1 MARMPPLDWCV
12 MATRTPARTGKR
24 RKRKLSEK
32 QRRIYRRRRIVVGVV
47 LVLVLAL
54 VGFCVYSIG
63 RGAFAVGALVAG
75 HDVGIARKAVPDPTP
90 STGVRDCVEDS
101 ISLELS
107 TTAQTVPVG
116 GSIDFAAGIVYSGTV
131 SCLIDG
137 SDANRVLTITS
148 GDDQVWRSDSCP
160 VESRMLMMAQ
170 GDKDIQTM
178 RWNTNRSGSECVDD
192 ADLPKVEAGTYVAQ
206 LSLKD
211 HPEVVS
217 QQVPFVVQ

>member
-1 MARMPPLDWCV
+1 

-63 RGAFAVGALVAG
+63 RGAFAVGTLVAG

-107 TTAQTVPVG
+107 TTTQTVPVG

-148 GDDQVWRSDSCP
+148 GDDQIWRSDSCP

-192 ADLPKVEAGTYVAQ
+192 ADLPKVAAGTYMAQ

-217 QQVPFVVQ
+217 QQVPFIVQ

>member
-1 MARMPPLDWCV
+1 

-32 QRRIYRRRRIVVGVV
+32 QRRIYRRRRIVVGVVLV

-192 ADLPKVEAGTYVAQ
+192 ADLPKVGAGTYVAQ

>member
-1 MARMPPLDWCV
+1 

-54 VGFCVYSIG
+54 AGFCVYSIG
-63 RGAFAVGALVAG
+63 RGAAAGGALVGG
-75 HDVGIARKAVPDPTP
+75 HDVGTARKAVPDPTP

-170 GDKDIQTM
+170 GEKDIQTM
-178 RWNTNRSGSECVDD
+178 RWTTIRPGPECADD
-192 ADLPKVEAGTYVAQ
+192 ADLPKAAAGTYMAQ

>member
-1 MARMPPLDWCV
+1 
-12 MATRTPARTGKR
+12 MATRTPARAGKR

-148 GDDQVWRSDSCP
+148 GDDQIWRSDSCP

-170 GDKDIQTM
+170 GDEDIQTM
-178 RWNTNRSGSECVDD
+178 RWNTNRSGEGCVDD
-192 ADLPKVEAGTYVAQ
+192 ADLPKVAAGTYMAQ

-217 QQVPFVVQ
+217 QQVPFIVQ

>member
-1 MARMPPLDWCV
+1 

-54 VGFCVYSIG
+54 AGFCVYSIG

-107 TTAQTVPVG
+107 TTTQTVPVG

-137 SDANRVLTITS
+137 SDANRVLTIAS

-192 ADLPKVEAGTYVAQ
+192 ADLPKVSAGTYVAQ

>member
-1 MARMPPLDWCV
+1 

-75 HDVGIARKAVPDPTP
+75 HDVGITRKAVPDHTP

-116 GSIDFAAGIVYSGTV
+116 GSIDFAAGIYLEKKVGDEVAPGEVLARAYSNKEAVKEALEEIEGAYV
-131 SCLIDG
+131 IASERPPVLPLI
-137 SDANRVLTITS
+137 REYI
-148 GDDQVWRSDSCP
+148 
-160 VESRMLMMAQ
+160 
-170 GDKDIQTM
+170 
-178 RWNTNRSGSECVDD
+178 
-192 ADLPKVEAGTYVAQ
+192 EA
-206 LSLKD
+206 
-211 HPEVVS
+211 
-217 QQVPFVVQ
+217 

>member
-1 MARMPPLDWCV
+1 MV
-12 MATRTPARTGKR
+12 TRTPARTGKR

-107 TTAQTVPVG
+107 TTTQTVPVG
-116 GSIDFAAGIVYSGTV
+116 GSIDFAAGIVYNGTV

-192 ADLPKVEAGTYVAQ
+192 ADLPKVGAGTYMAQ

>member
-1 MARMPPLDWCV
+1 

-54 VGFCVYSIG
+54 AGFCVYSIG
-63 RGAFAVGALVAG
+63 RGAFAVGTLVAG

-107 TTAQTVPVG
+107 TTTQTVPVG

-148 GDDQVWRSDSCP
+148 GDDQIWRSDSCP

-192 ADLPKVEAGTYVAQ
+192 ADLPKVAAGTYMAQ

>member
-1 MARMPPLDWCV
+1 

-54 VGFCVYSIG
+54 AGFCVYSIG

-116 GSIDFAAGIVYSGTV
+116 GSIDFAAGIVYSGTI

-137 SDANRVLTITS
+137 SDANRVLTIAS

-178 RWNTNRSGSECVDD
+178 RWNTNRSGSKCVDD
-192 ADLPKVEAGTYVAQ
+192 ADLPKVGAGTYVAQ

>member
-1 MARMPPLDWCV
+1 

-75 HDVGIARKAVPDPTP
+75 HDVGITRKAVPDPTP
-90 STGVRDCVEDS
+90 STGVSDCVEDS

-107 TTAQTVPVG
+107 TTTQTVPVG

-137 SDANRVLTITS
+137 SDANRVLTIAS
-148 GDDQVWRSDSCP
+148 GDDQIWRSDSCP

-192 ADLPKVEAGTYVAQ
+192 ADLPKVSAGTYVAQ

>member
-1 MARMPPLDWCV
+1 

-54 VGFCVYSIG
+54 AGFCVYSIG

-116 GSIDFAAGIVYSGTV
+116 GSIDFTAGIVYSGTV

>member
-1 MARMPPLDWCV
+1 

-32 QRRIYRRRRIVVGVV
+32 QRRIYRRRRIVVGIA

-54 VGFCVYSIG
+54 IGFCVYSIG
-63 RGAFAVGALVAG
+63 RGAMAVGALVAG
-75 HDVGIARKAVPDPTP
+75 RDAGIARQAVPDPTP
-90 STGVRDCVEDS
+90 TTGVKDCASES
-101 ISLELS
+101 IALELS
-107 TTAQTVPVG
+107 AASQSVPVG
-116 GSIDFAAGIVYSGTV
+116 GSIEFAAGIAYNGTV

-148 GDDQVWRSDSCP
+148 GGDQIWKSDSCP
-160 VESRMLMMAQ
+160 VESRMLLMAQ
-170 GDKDIQTM
+170 GDKDIQTI
-178 RWNTNRSGSECVDD
+178 RWNTNRSGNECVDD
-192 ADLPKVEAGTYVAQ
+192 EDLPKVGAGTYVAQ

-217 QQVPFVVQ
+217 QQVPLVVQ

>member
-1 MARMPPLDWCV
+1 

-107 TTAQTVPVG
+107 TTTQTVPVG

-137 SDANRVLTITS
+137 SDANRVLTIIS
-148 GDDQVWRSDSCP
+148 GDDQIWRSDSCP

-192 ADLPKVEAGTYVAQ
+192 ADLPKVSAGTYVAQ

>member
-1 MARMPPLDWCV
+1 

-54 VGFCVYSIG
+54 AGFCVYSIG

-116 GSIDFAAGIVYSGTV
+116 GSIDFAAGIGYSGTI
-131 SCLIDG
+131 SGLIDG
-137 SDANRVLTITS
+137 SDAKRVLTIAS

-192 ADLPKVEAGTYVAQ
+192 ADLPKVSAGTYVAQ

>member
-1 MARMPPLDWCV
+1 MTWASRARPCPIP
-12 MATRTPARTGKR
+12 R
-24 RKRKLSEK
+24 
-32 QRRIYRRRRIVVGVV
+32 
-47 LVLVLAL
+47 
-54 VGFCVYSIG
+54 
-63 RGAFAVGALVAG
+63 
-75 HDVGIARKAVPDPTP
+75 P